1 MPASCSV
8 FVSRGPVAQ
17 ADAAASLIRLGERI
31 LGEQDETVARARNAL
46 DGWNASDKQDPA
58 EQYDCNAELYSA
70 VGDLYLAA
78 DQAAG
83 EGETAQLE
91 ALYAEFTSR
100 QALIERAA
108 ANTYNPAAESYN
120 SAASWFPANL
130 IGALWGVEEA
140 PLFAPGA
147 D

>member
-1 MPASCSV
+1 MQLEQQET
-8 FVSRGPVAQ
+8 FEITGP
-17 ADAAASLIRLGERI
+17 
-31 LGEQDETVARARNAL
+31 
-46 DGWNASDKQDPA
+46 
-58 EQYDCNAELYSA
+58 
-70 VGDLYLAA
+70 
-78 DQAAG
+78 
-83 EGETAQLE
+83 QLE

-130 IGALWGVEEA
+130 IGALWGVEKA